1 MADLFALL
9 ADGRRRALLTELAHG
24 ERSVGELVEASGI
37 DQPAVSKHLRTLR
50 EGGVVAAR
58 VDGQRRVYRLEPGA
72 LAALEEWLAPF
83 RRRDRAMLD
92 ALERHLDTT
101 RPDTRL
107 DTSPDTSPDAPG
119 GQTP

>member
-50 EGGVVAAR
+50 EGGVVAVR

-101 RPDTRL
+101 G
-107 DTSPDTSPDAPG
+107 PDTSPDAPG